1 VSNKSIQTLF
11 TGLEQG
17 IQTIDRTGIEIP
29 SGDLIN
35 FLESPIS
42 SLPQN
47 TSSKLN
53 KFNLE
58 IDLSQVNT
66 SLENINPN
74 ELIQMELLDSGI
86 DLSLTEAYI
95 PRPELAFYSDH
106 LVQYLVWT

>member
-1 VSNKSIQTLF
+1 MSNKSIQTLF